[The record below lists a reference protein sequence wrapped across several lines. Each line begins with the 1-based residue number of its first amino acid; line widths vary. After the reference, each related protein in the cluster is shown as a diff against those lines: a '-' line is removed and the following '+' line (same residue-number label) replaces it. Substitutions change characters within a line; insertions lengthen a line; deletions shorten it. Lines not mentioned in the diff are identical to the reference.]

1 MDDLFLFC
9 STHFSRSRPRKTKQE
24 KEVSV
29 LSKDFCSGQLDMK
42 TESGLLQCKQHF
54 MFLVFGFLLEPGP
67 LPRHSLTESVI
78 LLLNQIEVR
87 TRFSKAVTWICKSYY
102 IYFCCPLPNQ
112 TKSKFDQDF

>member
-1 MDDLFLFC
+1 MDKNLDIAVDDLFLFC

-54 MFLVFGFLLEPGP
+54 MFLVFGFLSEPGP
-67 LPRHSLTESVI
+67 IIVLPGHSLTVS
-78 LLLNQIEVR
+78 
-87 TRFSKAVTWICKSYY
+87 
-102 IYFCCPLPNQ
+102 
-112 TKSKFDQDF
+112 